1 MFLRVDE
8 GIGLKNATTK
18 MLLKQEAIDI
28 AAVREKFSLSDGEAE
43 FLLTAPKGWGI
54 VKANEDASVFFGEA
68 TEREH
73 QMFTSD
79 PNELVLLAER
89 REGRGK

>member
-1 MFLRVDE
+1 M
-8 GIGLKNATTK
+8 GILKNATTK
-18 MLLKQEAIDI
+18 ILLKQEAIDI

-79 PNELVLLAER
+79 PNELALR
-89 REGRGK
+89 GEGNA